1 MDALDMNV
9 SHYTVP
15 ELLKILDI
23 NDEEDF
29 TKENIIA
36 QTEMY
41 AAKFKND
48 NKIELSSFFLNM
60 QEYLLNILNDDQEER
75 SEFNEKQTLQWY
87 ENQVLPQTTNPVQKD
102 KNTDRVQK
110 IDVYNNNHVPMNR
123 DQLGVN
129 NTVSLSV
136 AQDTLNPVLENVT
149 KRFIN
154 LDSKYRQSNGINGV
168 STDYVV
174 DLTEPLTNVLSLR
187 LYSFQIPYGWYII
200 DAEIGN
206 NYFWIDD
213 TIVVLPSGN
222 YNPVNFVTSLTK
234 SIEDAGFI
242 FGSTPP
248 VSYSYIT
255 GKITLHLYGSTG
267 KIINEN
273 TELTF
278 WSLSKVAP
286 LQIKKTVQGIN
297 AYNNTLGYL
306 MGFRELIVKVNQ
318 TGNIPPAIL
327 DLYGPKYLILAIDDY
342 KHNRINNGLIGI
354 TEYSK
359 TLKMPAYYSPDLPY
373 TCTPSLAFTT
383 TAAAD
388 IAIDKLG
395 NTTTTT
401 TQTFLPSAPRILTQ
415 SQLYSINEIQK
426 NKNLP
431 TSYKLESPT
440 TIDTFA
446 IIPFKKGSMTIGDTY
461 TELTGSLQD
470 NKRIYFGPVNIDRL
484 HIMLY
489 DDKGHILNLNGLDW
503 TITLISENLYQY

>member
-306 MGFRELIVKVNQ
+306 MGFRELIVK
-318 TGNIPPAIL
+318 
-327 DLYGPKYLILAIDDY
+327 
-342 KHNRINNGLIGI
+342 
-354 TEYSK
+354 E
-359 TLKMPAYYSPDLPY
+359 
-373 TCTPSLAFTT
+373 
-383 TAAAD
+383 
-388 IAIDKLG
+388 
-395 NTTTTT
+395 
-401 TQTFLPSAPRILTQ
+401 
-415 SQLYSINEIQK
+415 
-426 NKNLP
+426 
-431 TSYKLESPT
+431 
-440 TIDTFA
+440 
-446 IIPFKKGSMTIGDTY
+446 
-461 TELTGSLQD
+461 
-470 NKRIYFGPVNIDRL
+470 
-484 HIMLY
+484 
-489 DDKGHILNLNGLDW
+489 
-503 TITLISENLYQY
+503 

>member
-1 MDALDMNV
+1 MNV

-23 NDEEDF
+23 NDDEDF
-29 TKENIIA
+29 TKENIID

-48 NKIELSSFFLNM
+48 NKIELASFFLNM
-60 QEYLLNILNDDQEER
+60 QEYLLNKEEER
-75 SEFNEKQTLQWY
+75 TELNERQTLQWY
-87 ENQVLPQTTNPVQKD
+87 ENEALPQTTNPAQKD

-129 NTVSLSV
+129 NTVSLPV

-154 LDSKYRQSNGINGV
+154 LDSKYRQADGVNGV
-168 STDYVV
+168 SSDYVV

-187 LYSFQIPYGWYII
+187 LYSFQIPYAWYVI
-200 DAEIGN
+200 DTEIGN

-213 TIVVLPSGN
+213 TVVALQSGN
-222 YNPVNFVTSLTK
+222 YTPNNFVSSLIQ
-234 SIEDAGFI
+234 SLEDAGFI
-242 FGSTPP
+242 YGATPP
-248 VSYSYIT
+248 VSYNSIT

-267 KIINEN
+267 KIIDEN
-273 TELTF
+273 TEITF
-278 WSLSKVAP
+278 WSFTKVAP
-286 LQIKKTVQGIN
+286 IQIKKTVQGIN

-306 MGFRELIVKVNQ
+306 MGFRELTVKVNQ
-318 TGNIPPAIL
+318 TGNTPPALL
-327 DLYGPKYLILAIDDY
+327 DLYGPKYLILAIDDF

-354 TEYSK
+354 AEYSR
-359 TLKMPAYYSPDLPY
+359 TLKMPSYYSADLPY
-373 TCTPSLAFTT
+373 TCTPTIIPTTT
-383 TAAAD
+383 TAF
-388 IAIDKLG
+388 L
-395 NTTTTT
+395 TPTV
-401 TQTFLPSAPRILTQ
+401 LPSAPRILTQ
-415 SQLYSINEIQK
+415 SQIYSINEIQK

-440 TIDTFA
+440 TTDTFA
-446 IIPFKKGSMTIGDTY
+446 IIPFKKGSMEIGDTY

-470 NKRIYFGPVNIDRL
+470 NKRIYFGPVDIDRM

-489 DDKGHILNLNGLDW
+489 DDKGHILNLNGLNW
-503 TITLISENLYQY
+503 SITLISENLYQY

>member
-1 MDALDMNV
+1 
-9 SHYTVP
+9 
-15 ELLKILDI
+15 
-23 NDEEDF
+23 
-29 TKENIIA
+29 
-36 QTEMY
+36 
-41 AAKFKND
+41 
-48 NKIELSSFFLNM
+48 
-60 QEYLLNILNDDQEER
+60 
-75 SEFNEKQTLQWY
+75 
-87 ENQVLPQTTNPVQKD
+87 
-102 KNTDRVQK
+102 
-110 IDVYNNNHVPMNR
+110 
-123 DQLGVN
+123 
-129 NTVSLSV
+129 
-136 AQDTLNPVLENVT
+136 
-149 KRFIN
+149 
-154 LDSKYRQSNGINGV
+154 
-168 STDYVV
+168 
-174 DLTEPLTNVLSLR
+174 
-187 LYSFQIPYGWYII
+187 
-200 DAEIGN
+200 
-206 NYFWIDD
+206 
-213 TIVVLPSGN
+213 
-222 YNPVNFVTSLTK
+222 
-234 SIEDAGFI
+234 
-242 FGSTPP
+242 
-248 VSYSYIT
+248 
-255 GKITLHLYGSTG
+255 LHLYGSTG

-373 TCTPSLAFTT
+373 TCTPSPAFTT

-446 IIPFKKGSMTIGDTY
+446 IIPFKKGSMTIGDAY